1 MMDLI
6 RKVQEQDWTAIEDL
20 VKQAFATASYSDGTE
35 AALVARLRQ
44 GPAFLPDL
52 ALMAER
58 EAKPAGF
65 ILFTK
70 ERVSQETI
78 LALAP
83 LAVKPCFQK
92 SGIGTALVKKGHTLA
107 AKAGFAYAAVLGDPA
122 FYGRLGYEAAEKW
135 GITPPAAFPKEY
147 FMAIKLI
154 PDAAPLAG
162 TIVYDRAF
170 GL

>member
-70 ERVSQETI
+70 ARVSQETI

-92 SGIGTALVKKGHTLA
+92 SGIGTALVK
-107 AKAGFAYAAVLGDPA
+107 
-122 FYGRLGYEAAEKW
+122 
-135 GITPPAAFPKEY
+135 
-147 FMAIKLI
+147 
-154 PDAAPLAG
+154 
-162 TIVYDRAF
+162 
-170 GL
+170 

>member
-70 ERVSQETI
+70 ARVSQETI

-92 SGIGTALVKKGHTLA
+92 SGIGTALVKKRSYACRKGGICLCSRF
-107 AKAGFAYAAVLGDPA
+107 AGSCILWPV
-122 FYGRLGYEAAEKW
+122 
-135 GITPPAAFPKEY
+135 
-147 FMAIKLI
+147 
-154 PDAAPLAG
+154 
-162 TIVYDRAF
+162 

>member
-70 ERVSQETI
+70 ARVSQEAI

-92 SGIGTALVKKGHTLA
+92 VG
-107 AKAGFAYAAVLGDPA
+107 LG
-122 FYGRLGYEAAEKW
+122 
-135 GITPPAAFPKEY
+135 
-147 FMAIKLI
+147 
-154 PDAAPLAG
+154 PL
-162 TIVYDRAF
+162 
-170 GL
+170 L

>member
-58 EAKPAGF
+58 EALSPQGLSF
-65 ILFTK
+65 L
-70 ERVSQETI
+70 
-78 LALAP
+78 
-83 LAVKPCFQK
+83 QK
-92 SGIGTALVKKGHTLA
+92 QG
-107 AKAGFAYAAVLGDPA
+107 
-122 FYGRLGYEAAEKW
+122 
-135 GITPPAAFPKEY
+135 FPKKPY
-147 FMAIKLI
+147 L
-154 PDAAPLAG
+154 PWRPL
-162 TIVYDRAF
+162 
-170 GL
+170 L

>member
-70 ERVSQETI
+70 ARVSQETI

-92 SGIGTALVKKGHTLA
+92 SGIGTAQRRDLLMQP
-107 AKAGFAYAAVLGDPA
+107 F
-122 FYGRLGYEAAEKW
+122 W
-135 GITPPAAFPKEY
+135 GILH
-147 FMAIKLI
+147 FMAGWVMKRQKNGELRRQQLFLKNILW
-154 PDAAPLAG
+154 P
-162 TIVYDRAF
+162 
-170 GL
+170 

>member
-6 RKVQEQDWTAIEDL
+6 RKVQEQDWAAIEDL
-20 VKQAFATASYSDGTE
+20 VKQAFASVPYSDGTE
-35 AALVARLRQ
+35 AALVDRLRQ
-44 GPAFLPDL
+44 GPSFIPDL

-58 EAKPAGF
+58 KDQPAGF

-70 ERVSQETI
+70 ARVSQETI

-83 LAVKPCFQK
+83 LAVRPCFQK
-92 SGIGTALVKKGHTLA
+92 SGIGTALVKKGHSLA

-122 FYGRLGYEAAEKW
+122 FYGPLGYEEAEKW
-135 GITPPAAFPKEY
+135 GITPPAAFPKKY

-170 GL
+170 NL

>member
-52 ALMAER
+52 ALWLNG
-58 EAKPAGF
+58 KLSPQF

-70 ERVSQETI
+70 ARVSQETI

>member
-70 ERVSQETI
+70 ARVSQETI

-83 LAVKPCFQK
+83 LAVKPCFK
-92 SGIGTALVKKGHTLA
+92 KWDWDRSCKKGHTLA

-147 FMAIKLI
+147 LW
-154 PDAAPLAG
+154 P
-162 TIVYDRAF
+162 
-170 GL
+170 

>member
-6 RKVQEQDWTAIEDL
+6 RKVKEQDWTAIEDL

-70 ERVSQETI
+70 ARVSQEAI

-92 SGIGTALVKKGHTLA
+92 SGIGTALVKK
-107 AKAGFAYAAVLGDPA
+107 VI
-122 FYGRLGYEAAEKW
+122 RLPQRRDLLMQPFW
-135 GITPPAAFPKEY
+135 GILHFTVVWVMKRQKNGELRRQQLFLKNILWP
-147 FMAIKLI
+147 
-154 PDAAPLAG
+154 
-162 TIVYDRAF
+162 
-170 GL
+170 

>member
-70 ERVSQETI
+70 ARVSQETI

-107 AKAGFAYAAVLGDPA
+107 AKAGFAYAAVLGI
-122 FYGRLGYEAAEKW
+122 LH
-135 GITPPAAFPKEY
+135 
-147 FMAIKLI
+147 FMAGWVMKRQKNGELRRQQLFLKNILW
-154 PDAAPLAG
+154 P
-162 TIVYDRAF
+162 
-170 GL
+170 

>member
-1 MMDLI
+1 M
-6 RKVQEQDWTAIEDL
+6 
-20 VKQAFATASYSDGTE
+20 
-35 AALVARLRQ
+35 
-44 GPAFLPDL
+44 
-52 ALMAER
+52 
-58 EAKPAGF
+58 
-65 ILFTK
+65 
-70 ERVSQETI
+70 
-78 LALAP
+78 
-83 LAVKPCFQK
+83 KPCFQK

-107 AKAGFAYAAVLGDPA
+107 AKAGFAYAAVLGDPS